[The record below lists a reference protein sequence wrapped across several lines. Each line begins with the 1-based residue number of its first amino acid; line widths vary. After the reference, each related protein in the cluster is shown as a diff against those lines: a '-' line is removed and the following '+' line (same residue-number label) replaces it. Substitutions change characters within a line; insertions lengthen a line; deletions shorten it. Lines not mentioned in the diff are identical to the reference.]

1 MKKFKLEFTQQEWQA
16 VENLIG
22 EIPTKFGNPL
32 INMLIPKL
40 QEAMIETEEKP
51 KPIGGGSGGGAPKP
65 KPSE

>member
-1 MKKFKLEFTQQEWQA
+1 MKNYRLQFTEAEWNA

-40 QEAMIETEEKP
+40 EEATLEEKEKAVDMP
-51 KPIGGGSGGGAPKP
+51 VENDK
-65 KPSE
+65 E